1 MVRAVGLD
9 IVETKRIA
17 QLLAQHDQ
25 RFVDRILGP
34 DEQALMVERVDRE
47 QFIAG
52 RFAAKEAIIKALAG
66 ILEDR
71 PPYRQI
77 QVVKDAAGKPVTKF
91 DEPLGRRLSAFRF
104 LLSISHERST
114 AAAVAILTDAI

>member
-1 MVRAVGLD
+1 VVRAVGLD

-25 RFVDRILGP
+25 RFIDRLLGP
-34 DEQALMVERVDRE
+34 DEQALLTERADRA

-52 RFAAKEAIIKALAG
+52 RFAAKEAIIKALADV
-66 ILEDR
+66 LDER

-77 QVVKDAAGKPVTKF
+77 QVVKDVAGKPVTKF
-91 DEPLGRRLSAFRF
+91 DEPLARHLNAYRF

-114 AAAVAILTDAI
+114 AAAVAILTDAT

>member
-9 IVETKRIA
+9 IVDTQRIA
-17 QLLAQHDQ
+17 QLLAQHDR
-25 RFVDRILGP
+25 RFIDRVLGA
-34 DEQALMVERVDRE
+34 DEQALMTNRVDRA

-52 RFAAKEAIIKALAG
+52 RFAAKEAIIKALADV
-66 ILEDR
+66 LDTR

-77 QVVKDAAGKPVTKF
+77 QVVNDAGGKPVTKF
-91 DEPLGRRLSAFRF
+91 DDSLARELAGCHF

-114 AAAVAILTDAI
+114 AAAVAILTDVS